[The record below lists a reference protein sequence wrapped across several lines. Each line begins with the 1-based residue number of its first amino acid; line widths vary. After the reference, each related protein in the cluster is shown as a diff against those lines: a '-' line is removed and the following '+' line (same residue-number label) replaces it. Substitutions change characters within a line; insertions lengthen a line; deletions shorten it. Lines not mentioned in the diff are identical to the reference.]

1 MSGYDART
9 GKPLEGDARIVQSI
23 GRLIV
28 TNGDLVMR
36 RDLACALPDLIDAPG
51 NDVVR
56 MLYCAAVATA
66 IHEGESRANL
76 RTLKVVAPD
85 EASDLNAALLVAD
98 GQSVLVLDAV
108 SLETGKALNFGELVS

>member
-23 GRLIV
+23 SRLIV

-36 RDLACALPDLIDAPG
+36 RHLICDLPDLIDAPG

-56 MLYCAAVATA
+56 MLYCAAVTTA
-66 IHEGESRANL
+66 IHEGEARADL
-76 RTLKVVAPD
+76 RVVKLVAPD
-85 EASDLNAALLVAD
+85 AASDLTAALKVAD
-98 GQSVLVLDAV
+98 GQNVLLIDAL
-108 SLETGKALNFGELVS
+108 SLVTGKALDFSELVS